1 MSNITDLMALGIP
14 GAVAKNIDENYVAK
28 GEAGTITAAQ
38 TFTGTV
44 TASGNLA
51 ATGTITASGTLNAS
65 GTFQVGGTTV
75 ASTAVEMD
83 SRAVSFRIADV
94 STSGQTYIVT
104 PYTGKI
110 IAVRSAL
117 GALITAA
124 AAVLTVK
131 DKDANAVCT
140 VTIAASS
147 AGGVTDANNTISN
160 ATVTAGD
167 MIEIETDGGSTNSA
181 EANGVVVIQIT

>member
-1 MSNITDLMALGIP
+1 MSNVSDLMAFGLP
-14 GAVAKNIDENYVAK
+14 ASLAQNIDDNYVSK
-28 GEAGTITAAQ
+28 DEAGTITAAQ

-44 TASGNLA
+44 
-51 ATGTITASGTLNAS
+51 TASGTLNAS

-75 ASTAVEMD
+75 ASTAVELD
-83 SRAVSFRIADV
+83 SRAVAFRLADA

-104 PYTGKI
+104 PFTGNI
-110 IAVRSAL
+110 IAVRSAI
-117 GALITAA
+117 GALITAG

-147 AGGVTDANNTISN
+147 AAGVTDSNNTISN

-167 MIEIETDGGSTNSA
+167 MIEIETNGGSTNTA
-181 EANGVVVIQIT
+181 EVNGVVVIQIT